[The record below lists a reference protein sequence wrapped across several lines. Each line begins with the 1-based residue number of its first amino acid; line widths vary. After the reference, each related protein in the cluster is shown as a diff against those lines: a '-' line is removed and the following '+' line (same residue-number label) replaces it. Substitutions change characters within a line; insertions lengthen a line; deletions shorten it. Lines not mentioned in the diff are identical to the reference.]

1 MRIAVEAWS
10 PEYSAGVDLPEPAD
24 LSVEGVR
31 TDHEM
36 PWRPVP
42 RAAGVQGVESV
53 AFVDGTRRIDARVFV
68 VDGGPRPHAGV
79 AGSIGVGAVVCSI
92 RGGEPGDGGAPAEI
106 THTSV
111 TRHLAVGGGRAPG
124 LLAGPG
130 LEYAPMPV
138 PDDALELLVDAVH
151 DHMRRREAD
160 VAIEHAEAG
169 HLVFADG
176 PLAVMDPGKRRVI
189 GYIKS
194 HAKRY
199 LPPEEETVL
208 VALGCGE
215 RTPVFSFGER
225 RPRYSWYVRL
235 CEPERNGHGWQGL
248 VRCEVPAAFSV
259 DEAVALADQ
268 STALL
273 PRFASPR
280 HWDKRAPQNLVPIA
294 GLEKKLRHLLG
305 ERELIYRMIRSA
317 AGRASREADVA

>member
-1 MRIAVEAWS
+1 MRISVEAWS
-10 PEYSAGVDLPEPAD
+10 PEYSAGVDLREPEEV
-24 LSVEGVR
+24 SVEDVG
-31 TDHEM
+31 THHEM
-36 PWRPVP
+36 APPWRPLR
-42 RAAGVQGVESV
+42 RASEAPGVDSV

-68 VDGGPRPHAGV
+68 SDGAPRARPGV
-79 AGSIGVGAVVCSI
+79 AGSIGVGAVVCCP
-92 RGGEPGDGGAPAEI
+92 RGSAQARIDGTA
-106 THTSV
+106 V

-124 LLAGPG
+124 LSAGPG
-130 LEYAPMPV
+130 LDYAPLPV
-138 PDDALELLVDAVH
+138 PDEALDLLVDAVH
-151 DHMRRREAD
+151 DQMRRLEAD
-160 VAIEHAEAG
+160 TAIAHAEAG

-199 LPPEEETVL
+199 LPPAEEVVL
-208 VALGCGE
+208 AELGCGE
-215 RTPVFSFGER
+215 RTPLFSFGAR

-235 CEPERNGHGWQGL
+235 CEPETNGHGWQGL

-259 DEAVALADQ
+259 DEAVALADA

-273 PRFASPR
+273 PRFASQP
-280 HWDKRAPQNLVPIA
+280 HWDQRAPQNLVPIA
-294 GLEKKLRHLLG
+294 GLEKRLRHLLG

>member
-10 PEYSAGVDLPEPAD
+10 PEYSAGVDLREPD
-24 LSVEGVR
+24 EVSVEDVG
-31 TDHEM
+31 THHEM
-36 PWRPVP
+36 PPPWRAVP
-42 RAAGVQGVESV
+42 RRPEAPGVDSV

-68 VDGGPRPHAGV
+68 VDGGPRARPGV
-79 AGSIGVGAVVCSI
+79 AGSVGVGAVVCCP
-92 RGGEPGDGGAPAEI
+92 RGSSAARIEQ
-106 THTSV
+106 TSV

-124 LLAGPG
+124 LSAGAG
-130 LEYAPMPV
+130 LDYAPMPV
-138 PDDALELLVDAVH
+138 PDEALDLLVDAVH

-160 VAIEHAEAG
+160 VAIAHAEAG

-199 LPPEEETVL
+199 LPPEEEAVL
-208 VALGCGE
+208 ETLGCGE
-215 RTPVFSFGER
+215 RTPLFSFGAR

-235 CEPERNGHGWQGL
+235 CEPDRHGHGWQGL

-259 DEAVALADQ
+259 DEAVELADA

-273 PRFASPR
+273 PRFASEP
-280 HWDKRAPQNLVPIA
+280 HWDQRAPQNLVPIA
-294 GLEKKLRHLLG
+294 GLEKRLRHLLG
-305 ERELIYRMIRSA
+305 ERDLIYRMIRSA